1 MNQLYEFDRFEKGI
15 SIFKTDKLFAF
26 SEGLFDPDINSQKI
40 LFKKDGMLFAPKD
53 TLPIL
58 ISGTIS
64 NAPVPQ
70 LFKKITIDDNF
81 VSCVSVYEKYMYVY
95 CRYNKRWLSN
105 FSYNIKNKS
114 EKTIRYTFSAEHGFE
129 YKDSLGFE
137 GNTERIVLRLHFFWS
152 FKPDVMHPGDFPVT
166 IIKA

>member
-1 MNQLYEFDRFEKGI
+1 LAVEYTFKINTMNQLYEFDRFEKGI

-129 YKDSLGFE
+129 YYLW
-137 GNTERIVLRLHFFWS
+137 NARLS
-152 FKPDVMHPGDFPVT
+152 IRKS
-166 IIKA
+166 